1 MGKAGLEVQDI
12 IWETPTVMV
21 VVVVVVAVEVGQDV
35 AGRDLMV

>member
-21 VVVVVVAVEVGQDV
+21 VVVVVAVEVGQDV